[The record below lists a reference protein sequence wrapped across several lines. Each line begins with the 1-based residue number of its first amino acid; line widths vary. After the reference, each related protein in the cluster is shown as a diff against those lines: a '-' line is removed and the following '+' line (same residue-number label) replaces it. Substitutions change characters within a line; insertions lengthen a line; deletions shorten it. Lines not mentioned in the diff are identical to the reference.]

1 MVNYAHRGASTYY
14 PENTLYSFYAGL
26 HMGADGIETDIQ
38 RTRDGVL
45 VLFHDSTLER
55 ILGDPNRIADYTY
68 AELLTRDFGAFK
80 GPAFAGERIPTLD
93 TFLTHF
99 ANRGLRLAL
108 ELKVPGVEEG
118 SLALVNAHGCRDE
131 VTFTSFKWDCLVTLR
146 QLDREIPAGF
156 LTKRI
161 TPEILDQLA
170 EYGIG
175 QVCPKASETTEE
187 DMALAQRRGFY
198 VRFWGIKDEADMR
211 RAIALG
217 GDGMTC
223 NFPDLLCKALQEQK
237 SR

>member
-1 MVNYAHRGASTYY
+1 MINYAHRGASEYY
-14 PENTLYSFYAGL
+14 PENTLYAFYAGL

-55 ILGDPNRIADYTY
+55 ILGDPGRIADYSY

-80 GPAFAGERIPTLD
+80 GPAFAGERIVKLD
-93 TFLTHF
+93 TFLTHL

-108 ELKVPGVEEG
+108 ELKAPGVEEG

-131 VTFTSFKWDCLVTLR
+131 VTFTSFSWERLVTLR
-146 QLDREIPAGF
+146 GLDREISAGH
-156 LTKRI
+156 LTQRI

-175 QVCPKASETTEE
+175 QVCPRASETTEA
-187 DMALAQRRGFY
+187 DMALARERGFS
-198 VRFWGIKDEADMR
+198 VRFWGIRDEADMR

-223 NFPDLLCKALQEQK
+223 NFPDKLAQAL
-237 SR
+237 RDA